1 MKNLQTFEEFLN
13 ESLNEQIKVGDKV
26 IRKFASEDM
35 STYIVLSISN
45 GKAKLKDEKTGKETG
60 MYLNDLLKE
69 SVNEKIEYPE
79 GVKTTDDKIL
89 DKLAKLLN
97 SKTGIIEIGTGS
109 VRGKKVPFQNGEAF
123 FDITGYREHWNIL
136 CSNGDFEIPRKEI
149 KKAEDLY
156 AQVEKAIQI
165 GEVTIGKKK

>member
-13 ESLNEQIKVGDKV
+13 ESL
-26 IRKFASEDM
+26 
-35 STYIVLSISN
+35 
-45 GKAKLKDEKTGKETG
+45 
-60 MYLNDLLKE
+60 
-69 SVNEKIEYPE
+69 NEKIEYPE

-109 VRGKKVPFQNGEAF
+109 LRGKKVPFQTGEAF
-123 FDITGYREHWNIL
+123 FNITGYREHWNIL
-136 CSNGDFEIPRKEI
+136 CSNGDFEIPRKDI

-156 AQVEKAIQI
+156 AQVERAIQM